1 MDLEQRA
8 KELAENEQKN
18 LPTENG
24 DTNLPA
30 PSEEFSFNSLQ
41 QDFLKKQVAQGKTL
55 NEISTDFTKALVTG
69 GILNDKDPEAEKF
82 RKELA
87 EQQKETLKES
97 FKQDTYSEQTKTI
110 DEKQKKAEAF
120 YKSFRP
126 ILEFDFDNLIKKK
139 DGKTKSQEQTSQKTY
154 ADRSYGI
161 PLMVLMLIL
170 LTLPYCGVSILLALF
185 NGINAI
191 LEEINTFGR
200 VAKYV
205 VLSVVVIIFAIL
217 LIYISLCGIEKL
229 FNVNII
235 PN

>member
-8 KELAENEQKN
+8 KELAEREQQDLPVRNESNQ
-18 LPTENG
+18 L
-24 DTNLPA
+24 
-30 PSEEFSFNSLQ
+30 PSEGFSFNSIQ
-41 QDFLKKQVAQGKTL
+41 QDFLRKQVAQGKTL
-55 NEISTDFTKALVTG
+55 NEISTDFTKALITD
-69 GILNDKDPEAEKF
+69 GILNDESPEAERF

-97 FKQDTYSEQTKTI
+97 FRQDTYSEQTKTI

-126 ILEFDFDNLIKKK
+126 ILEFDFDNLIKRKETKVK
-139 DGKTKSQEQTSQKTY
+139 DEDVRPQKTY

-170 LTLPYCGVSILLALF
+170 LTLPYCCVSILLALF
-185 NGINAI
+185 NGVNAI
-191 LEEINTFGR
+191 LEEINTFGK
-200 VAKYV
+200 VARYI

-217 LIYISLCGIEKL
+217 IIYIALCGIERL
-229 FNVNII
+229 FNVDII

>member
-8 KELAENEQKN
+8 KELAEKEQQDLPMANENNK
-18 LPTENG
+18 L
-24 DTNLPA
+24 

-41 QDFLKKQVAQGKTL
+41 QDFLRKQVENGKTL

-69 GILNDKDPEAEKF
+69 DILNDNNPEAEKF

-139 DGKTKSQEQTSQKTY
+139 DAKTKDHEENSQKTY
-154 ADRSYGI
+154 KDRSYGI
-161 PLMVLMLIL
+161 TLMVLMLVL
-170 LTLPYCGVSILLALF
+170 LTVPYCCVSILLALF

-191 LEEINTFGR
+191 LEEINTFGK
-200 VAKYV
+200 VARYI

-217 LIYISLCGIEKL
+217 IIYISLCGIEKL